1 MDDLKKMIY
10 GKQDYYLDFLSK
22 LVGFDTS
29 VIRHGEDGQE
39 GAAQMYMAG
48 FLERLG
54 CEVDIFEPDNER
66 MKAYPGYNQGP
77 QLCGKAGCG
86 GDIQGNRGREV
97 PDP

>member
-66 MKAYPGYNQGP
+66 MKAYP
-77 QLCGKAGCG
+77 A
-86 GDIQGNRGREV
+86 IIRATAMREGRLWWGHTGE
-97 PDP
+97 PGEGSP

>member
-39 GAAQMYMAG
+39 GAAQMYLAG
-48 FLERLG
+48 LDRKS
-54 CEVDIFEPDNER
+54 V
-66 MKAYPGYNQGP
+66 
-77 QLCGKAGCG
+77 
-86 GDIQGNRGREV
+86 V
-97 PDP
+97 

>member
-39 GAAQMYMAG
+39 GAAQMYLAG

-54 CEVDIFEPDNER
+54 CEVDVFEPDNER
-66 MKAYPGYNQGP
+66 MKAYPGYNQGHSY
-77 QLCGKAGCG
+77 AGRPVVVG
-86 GDIQGNRGREV
+86 TYRGT
-97 PDP
+97 P

>member
-39 GAAQMYMAG
+39 GAAQMYLAG

-54 CEVDIFEPDNER
+54 CEVDVFEPDNER
-66 MKAYPGYNQGP
+66 MKAYPVT
-77 QLCGKAGCG
+77 AM
-86 GDIQGNRGREV
+86 REGRLWWGHTGE
-97 PDP
+97 PGEGSP

>member
-39 GAAQMYMAG
+39 GADVYG
-48 FLERLG
+48 R
-54 CEVDIFEPDNER
+54 V
-66 MKAYPGYNQGP
+66 PGTP
-77 QLCGKAGCG
+77 WL
-86 GDIQGNRGREV
+86 RGRYI
-97 PDP
+97 